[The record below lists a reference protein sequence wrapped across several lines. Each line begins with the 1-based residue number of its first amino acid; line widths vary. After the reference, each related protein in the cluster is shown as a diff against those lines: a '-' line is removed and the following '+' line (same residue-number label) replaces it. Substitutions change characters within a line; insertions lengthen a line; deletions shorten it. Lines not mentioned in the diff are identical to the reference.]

1 MLVVVIATA
10 VIVVTPV
17 AVAVAIAVVVVIVPV
32 VIVLADHA
40 VALAVRS
47 DDATGGQNQEP
58 GDHAALDESIQCI
71 QGMPRFCMFH
81 QATLIGSPPGRGPV

>member
-10 VIVVTPV
+10 VIVVAPV
-17 AVAVAIAVVVVIVPV
+17 AIVVIVPV

-58 GDHAALDESIQCI
+58 GDHAALDESIQCVH
-71 QGMPRFCMFH
+71 GMPRFCVFH
-81 QATLIGSPPGRGPV
+81 QATLIGSPPGRGSV

>member
-1 MLVVVIATA
+1 MLVA
-10 VIVVTPV
+10 IVAAAIFVLVP
-17 AVAVAIAVVVVIVPV
+17 VAVAIAVVIVPV

-47 DDATGGQNQEP
+47 DDATRGQHQEP

-71 QGMPRFCMFH
+71 QGMPP
-81 QATLIGSPPGRGPV
+81 LL

>member
-10 VIVVTPV
+10 VIVVAP
-17 AVAVAIAVVVVIVPV
+17 VAVAIAVVVIVPV

-71 QGMPRFCMFH
+71 HGMPRFCVFL
-81 QATLIGSPPGRGPV
+81 QATLIGSPPGRGSV